1 MTQKAQPSFVIT
13 ANRLSDGAVLYL
25 DAASAWVSDLGHA
38 HETSDPGERDRLL
51 AFAKSCELT
60 ICGPY
65 ALEIARAPDGGRLL
79 SARERLRALGA
90 ADVRRRLGY

>member
-25 DAASAWVSDLGHA
+25 AAASTWVLDLGHA
-38 HETSDPGERDRLL
+38 HDRLL

-65 ALEIARAPDGGRLL
+65 ALEIAHAPDGARLL

-90 ADVRRRLGY
+90 SDVRRRLGY